1 VDLDSATSFDTV
13 NGGNAATIATQ
24 GYQTSLSITL
34 TNADSVA
41 AGDYVRISL
50 ARDVADA
57 NDTFAA
63 DAYVTLVEIRE
74 A

>member
-1 VDLDSATSFDTV
+1 VNTSGAV
-13 NGGNAATIATQ
+13 AMPATQ
-24 GYQTSLSITL
+24 GHQTSVSVTL
-34 TNADSVA
+34 TNADSIA

-50 ARDVADA
+50 ARDIS
-57 NDTFAA
+57 DTFAA

>member
-1 VDLDSATSFDTV
+1 VSV
-13 NGGNAATIATQ
+13 
-24 GYQTSLSITL
+24 TL
-34 TNADSVA
+34 TNADSIA

-50 ARDVADA
+50 ARDIS
-57 NDTFAA
+57 DTFAA